1 MIDLSSHKKRNV
13 LVVDSNI
20 RDINTANGR
29 AVNELIIALND
40 INFNVIAA
48 ATFEDGAATVISDSS
63 LCCIFVDWT
72 SGGNDDE
79 SHSQAFALLQDIRRR
94 NKSVP
99 VLLMAEH
106 SCINSLSLETMQLV
120 NEFVWMHEDTSE
132 FIAARAKALI
142 IKYYQQLLPPFTQAL
157 FQYTQDNPEYSW
169 AAPGHQGGVAFSKTA
184 VGREFLDFFGENLFR
199 TDTGIERESLGSLL
213 DHSGPI
219 KESEAYAAQV
229 FGAHASYSMLN
240 GTSGSNRA
248 IMAAVVGDKQIA
260 LCDRNCHKSIE
271 QGLVL
276 SGALPVFFI
285 PTRNRYGIIGP
296 IPKAQ
301 FQPTAIAQ
309 KIEQNPL
316 KSLACDSKPVYAVI
330 TNCTY
335 DGMCYNAQQA
345 QDLLAKSVD
354 QIHFDEAW
362 YAYARFNPLY
372 RERFAMRGDPADH
385 DALGPTIFATQSTH
399 KLLAALSQA
408 SYIHVRNGKKP
419 IEHSRFNESY
429 MLQSTTSPLYA
440 IIAANEVGAAM
451 MEGGQGLALTQE
463 VIDEAV
469 DLRLALARAHDAF
482 AKQGECFFKPWN
494 TPEITDSKS
503 GKKLPFS
510 QASREQLTTDPP
522 CWVLKPGDPW
532 HGFEQ
537 LEEDWCMLDPIKAGI
552 MVPGMGDDGKLSEK
566 GIPAA
571 IVTAFLGQRGIV
583 PSRTTD
589 FMVLCLFSVGVTKGK
604 WGTLINVLLEFKQHY
619 DSNTPI
625 SVCLPDLAKNYPH
638 QYAHKGLKVLC
649 DEMFAYMK
657 ISEMDKLQA
666 EAFSHLPTPVVLP
679 RQAFQDHMAGRCE
692 LLPIDKLAGRVSA
705 VGVIP
710 YPPGIPIVMPGESF
724 GSHEEPWLRYILSIT
739 KWGQHF
745 PGFEKILEGSEQ
757 KNGQYF
763 IWVLKQ

>member
-142 IKYYQQLLPPFTQAL
+142 IKYYQQLPPPFTQAL

-440 IIAANEVGAAM
+440 IIAANEVG
-451 MEGGQGLALTQE
+451 
-463 VIDEAV
+463 
-469 DLRLALARAHDAF
+469 RR
-482 AKQGECFFKPWN
+482 
-494 TPEITDSKS
+494 
-503 GKKLPFS
+503 
-510 QASREQLTTDPP
+510 
-522 CWVLKPGDPW
+522 
-532 HGFEQ
+532 
-537 LEEDWCMLDPIKAGI
+537 
-552 MVPGMGDDGKLSEK
+552 
-566 GIPAA
+566 
-571 IVTAFLGQRGIV
+571 
-583 PSRTTD
+583 
-589 FMVLCLFSVGVTKGK
+589 
-604 WGTLINVLLEFKQHY
+604 
-619 DSNTPI
+619 
-625 SVCLPDLAKNYPH
+625 
-638 QYAHKGLKVLC
+638 
-649 DEMFAYMK
+649 
-657 ISEMDKLQA
+657 
-666 EAFSHLPTPVVLP
+666 
-679 RQAFQDHMAGRCE
+679 
-692 LLPIDKLAGRVSA
+692 
-705 VGVIP
+705 
-710 YPPGIPIVMPGESF
+710 
-724 GSHEEPWLRYILSIT
+724 
-739 KWGQHF
+739 
-745 PGFEKILEGSEQ
+745 
-757 KNGQYF
+757 
-763 IWVLKQ
+763 